1 MGALVLPVKSAITLE
16 SKMADVRKVVDGLDT
31 PDAFKAMTEQVRDLS
46 TELPMSA
53 EGIAEIVAAGGQAGI
68 ARDELM
74 QFATDAVKMGVAFDT
89 TAEESGQMMA
99 QWRTAFNMT
108 QDEVAGLA
116 DKINYLGN
124 TGPANA
130 KKISDIV
137 TRIGPLGGVAGVASG
152 EIAAMGAT
160 IAGMGVES
168 EIAATGIKNFMLS
181 LTAGNSATKSQK
193 QALRFLRINPKKLAA
208 DMQKDARG
216 TMLSVLDAMAKVPKE
231 KRAAVLNALFGKESL
246 RELDPRTTTELI
258 NRWERLCGL
267 PDECIPAGTQTLR
280 QRQQRLDAKVNLA
293 GGINEDFYLAQL
305 AALGR
310 PDATITRYDKSTFTC
325 SSACTDAV
333 NAPEWRYYWQVNM
346 PAATN
351 TTWMTCGDPC
361 DSALRI
367 WGDTVVECVL
377 NKLCPSHT
385 YVIFKY
391 PE

>member
-1 MGALVLPVKSAITLE
+1 LLP
-16 SKMADVRKVVDGLDT
+16 
-31 PDAFKAMTEQVRDLS
+31 P
-46 TELPMSA
+46 
-53 EGIAEIVAAGGQAGI
+53 
-68 ARDELM
+68 
-74 QFATDAVKMGVAFDT
+74 
-89 TAEESGQMMA
+89 
-99 QWRTAFNMT
+99 
-108 QDEVAGLA
+108 
-116 DKINYLGN
+116 
-124 TGPANA
+124 GPAWSA
-130 KKISDIV
+130 SD
-137 TRIGPLGGVAGVASG
+137 PA
-152 EIAAMGAT
+152 
-160 IAGMGVES
+160 IAG
-168 EIAATGIKNFMLS
+168 AAPS
-181 LTAGNSATKSQK
+181 LTRVHQRA
-193 QALRFLRINPKKLAA
+193 
-208 DMQKDARG
+208 
-216 TMLSVLDAMAKVPKE
+216 DAMM
-231 KRAAVLNALFGKESL
+231 

-267 PDECIPAGTQTLR
+267 PDECIPAGTQPLR
-280 QRQQRLDAKVNLA
+280 QRQQRLDAKVNLV
-293 GGINEDFYLAQL
+293 GGINEGFYLAQL

>member
-1 MGALVLPVKSAITLE
+1 MDFSHISSYLSSDSRSGWREKLLE
-16 SKMADVRKVVDGLDT
+16 ASFRGVPFKV
-31 PDAFKAMTEQVRDLS
+31 E
-46 TELPMSA
+46 
-53 EGIAEIVAAGGQAGI
+53 
-68 ARDELM
+68 
-74 QFATDAVKMGVAFDT
+74 
-89 TAEESGQMMA
+89 EES
-99 QWRTAFNMT
+99 
-108 QDEVAGLA
+108 AGTGRRVETHEYPNR
-116 DKINYLGN
+116 DKPYTL
-124 TGPANA
+124 
-130 KKISDIV
+130 
-137 TRIGPLGGVAGVASG
+137 
-152 EIAAMGAT
+152 M
-160 IAGMGVES
+160 
-168 EIAATGIKNFMLS
+168 
-181 LTAGNSATKSQK
+181 
-193 QALRFLRINPKKLAA
+193 
-208 DMQKDARG
+208 
-216 TMLSVLDAMAKVPKE
+216 
-231 KRAAVLNALFGKESL
+231 

-351 TTWMTCGDPC
+351 TIWMTCGDPC

>member
-1 MGALVLPVKSAITLE
+1 MELWLTVNGKRTCASAPLDPLTRAVVISLFTWRRAE
-16 SKMADVRKVVDGLDT
+16 PDDNADVPMGWWGDT
-31 PDAFKAMTEQVRDLS
+31 WPAVQNDRYGSRLWLLQRSKLTNQLVQTVTRVHQRADA
-46 TELPMSA
+46 
-53 EGIAEIVAAGGQAGI
+53 
-68 ARDELM
+68 LM
-74 QFATDAVKMGVAFDT
+74 Q
-89 TAEESGQMMA
+89 
-99 QWRTAFNMT
+99 
-108 QDEVAGLA
+108 
-116 DKINYLGN
+116 
-124 TGPANA
+124 
-130 KKISDIV
+130 
-137 TRIGPLGGVAGVASG
+137 
-152 EIAAMGAT
+152 
-160 IAGMGVES
+160 
-168 EIAATGIKNFMLS
+168 
-181 LTAGNSATKSQK
+181 
-193 QALRFLRINPKKLAA
+193 
-208 DMQKDARG
+208 
-216 TMLSVLDAMAKVPKE
+216 
-231 KRAAVLNALFGKESL
+231 
-246 RELDPRTTTELI
+246 ELDPRTTTELI

-267 PDECIPAGTQTLR
+267 PDECMPAGTQTLR

-377 NKLCPSHT
+377 NKLCSSHT

>member
-1 MGALVLPVKSAITLE
+1 MDVTNDDYIRLLSALLP
-16 SKMADVRKVVDGLDT
+16 
-31 PDAFKAMTEQVRDLS
+31 P
-46 TELPMSA
+46 
-53 EGIAEIVAAGGQAGI
+53 
-68 ARDELM
+68 
-74 QFATDAVKMGVAFDT
+74 
-89 TAEESGQMMA
+89 
-99 QWRTAFNMT
+99 
-108 QDEVAGLA
+108 
-116 DKINYLGN
+116 
-124 TGPANA
+124 GPAWSA
-130 KKISDIV
+130 SDQ
-137 TRIGPLGGVAGVASG
+137 A
-152 EIAAMGAT
+152 
-160 IAGMGVES
+160 IAG
-168 EIAATGIKNFMLS
+168 AAPS
-181 LTAGNSATKSQK
+181 LTRVHQRAD
-193 QALRFLRINPKKLAA
+193 AL
-208 DMQKDARG
+208 M
-216 TMLSVLDAMAKVPKE
+216 
-231 KRAAVLNALFGKESL
+231 